1 MSTLFLRTLRED
13 PADADV
19 DSAKLLQRAGYIR
32 KAAPGIWTWLP
43 LGLSVLN
50 KIEEIIREEINGIGA
65 QEVHFPALLPREPY
79 EATHRWEEYGDNIFR
94 LKDRHESDYLLA
106 PTHEEMFTLLVK
118 DMYSSY
124 KDLPVTLYQIQTKYR
139 DEFRPRAGLIRGR
152 EFIMKDA
159 YSFTVDEEGMRQA
172 YMDERGA
179 YERIFQR
186 LDLKYVPVFAMSG
199 PMGGSASE
207 EFLAP
212 MPIGEDTF
220 ALAPSGKA
228 WNVEALHT
236 PEVEPVDASATPAAT
251 KRATPNARTIDEMV
265 AFANAEYPREDGRDW
280 AATDILKNVVVAV
293 KHAEDDEHDE
303 PWRELVIVGIPGD
316 RTIDMKRLEAQFAPA
331 EIEEATE
338 EDFKAHPELVQGYI
352 GPMAFGPQNDGDD
365 ALRYLIDAHV
375 ARGSAWFTGADEVD
389 VDYYDLVYG
398 RDFEA
403 DGVVEAVEVRDGD
416 MSPDGSGPLSFE
428 RGVEI
433 GQVFQLGLKYSEAL
447 GLKVLDQNGKT
458 VPVWMG
464 CYGIGVSRVLA
475 CIAETH
481 HDDRGLAWPANI
493 APAQVHI
500 VATGKDAQAFEA
512 AETLVA
518 ELEGRGIEVIFDDRK
533 KVSPGVKFK
542 DAELIGVP
550 IIAVA
555 GRDTVNNGTI
565 EVRDRNGENNQA
577 VSAESA
583 AQVIAAGLE
592 ARTKYRVHSSGSQQ
606 KFCGGGVDG
615 ADSIHTPPLSWG
627 VRPQGLV

>member
-1 MSTLFLRTLRED
+1 MFLRTLRED

-43 LGLSVLN
+43 LGLRVLN
-50 KIEEIIREEINGIGA
+50 KIEAIIREEIDGIGA

-94 LKDRHESDYLLA
+94 LKDRHEADYLLA

-118 DMYSSY
+118 DMYASY

-159 YSFTVDEEGMRQA
+159 YSFTIDEEGMRKA
-172 YMDERGA
+172 YYDERGA

-228 WNVEALHT
+228 WNVEALST
-236 PEVEPVDASATPAAT
+236 PEPPAVDCAATPAAD
-251 KRATPNARTIDEMV
+251 KRATPNAGAIDEMV
-265 AFANAEYPREDGRDW
+265 DYANTRYPREDGRAW
-280 AATDILKNVVVAV
+280 QAADILKNVVIAV
-293 KHAEDDEHDE
+293 KHAEDENHDE
-303 PWRELVIVGIPGD
+303 PWRELVVVGVPGD
-316 RTIDMKRLEAQFAPA
+316 RVVDMKRLEAQFAPS

-338 EDFKAHPELVQGYI
+338 DDLKAHPELVRGYI
-352 GPMAFGPQNDGDD
+352 GPMGVGPQARGGKKAATADDAGD

-375 ARGSAWFTGADEVD
+375 ARGSAWFTGADERD
-389 VDYYDLVYG
+389 VDYYNLVYG
-398 RDFEA
+398 RDFKA
-403 DGVVEAVEVRDGD
+403 DGVVEAVEVRHGD

-433 GQVFQLGLKYSEAL
+433 GQVFQLGLKYSKAL
-447 GLKVLDQNGKT
+447 DLKVLDQNGKA

-481 HDDRGLAWPANI
+481 HDEAGLAWPSVI
-493 APAQVHI
+493 APAAVHV
-500 VATGKDAQAFEA
+500 VATGKDAAAFEG
-512 AETLVA
+512 AEKLVA
-518 ELEGRGIEVIFDDRK
+518 ELEAKGLEVIYDDRK

-550 IIAVA
+550 LVAVV
-555 GRDTVNNGTI
+555 GRDYVNDGTI
-565 EVRDRNGENNQA
+565 ELRDRNGENKVA
-577 VSAESA
+577 VPAAEA
-583 AQVIAAGLE
+583 ADALAERFAA
-592 ARTKYRVHSSGSQQ
+592 
-606 KFCGGGVDG
+606 
-615 ADSIHTPPLSWG
+615 LS
-627 VRPQGLV
+627 

>member
-19 DSAKLLQRAGYIR
+19 DSAKLLQRAGYVR

-43 LGLSVLN
+43 LGLRVLN
-50 KIEEIIREEINGIGA
+50 KIENVVREEMDRIGA

-79 EATHRWEEYGDNIFR
+79 EATHRWEEYGENLFR
-94 LKDRHESDYLLA
+94 LKDRHQADYLLA

-118 DMYSSY
+118 DLYSSY

-152 EFIMKDA
+152 EFVMKDA
-159 YSFTVDEEGMRQA
+159 YSFTIDEEGMKKA

-179 YERIFQR
+179 YERVFSR
-186 LDLKYVPVFAMSG
+186 LDLQYIPVFAMSG

-228 WNVEALHT
+228 WNVEALTT
-236 PEVEPVDASATPAAT
+236 PEVPEVDCAAVPAMVKRETPDS
-251 KRATPNARTIDEMV
+251 KTIEALV
-265 AFANAEYPREDGRDW
+265 ETANRLYPREDGREW
-280 AATDILKNVVVAV
+280 TAADTLKTVAV
-293 KHAEDDEHDE
+293 TVLHAEDEEHDK
-303 PWRELVIVGIPGD
+303 PWREVIAVAVPGD
-316 RTIDMKRLEAQFAPA
+316 RQVDMKRLEAQFAPS
-331 EIEEATE
+331 ELEEATE
-338 EDFKAHPELVQGYI
+338 ADLKAHPELVAGYM
-352 GPMAFGPQNDGDD
+352 GPMMFGKQAEAAGVAEPV
-365 ALRYLIDAHV
+365 RFFIDAHV
-375 ARGSAWFTGADEVD
+375 ARGSEWIIGGDEPGKHTFHA
-389 VDYYDLVYG
+389 VYG

-403 DGVVEAVEVRDGD
+403 TGTVEAVEVRHGD

-433 GQVFQLGLKYSEAL
+433 GQVFQLGLKYSKAL
-447 GLKVLDQNGKT
+447 DLKVLDQNGKT

-481 HDDRGLAWPANI
+481 HDDKGLVWPAI
-493 APAQVHI
+493 VAPAQVH
-500 VATGKDAQAFEA
+500 VMATGKDEAAFEA
-512 AETLVA
+512 AEKLVA
-518 ELEGRGIEVIFDDRK
+518 ELEERGIEVLYDDRR

-550 IIAVA
+550 LIAVA

-565 EVRDRNGENNQA
+565 EIRGRAAGDSVA
-577 VSAESA
+577 VPSADA
-583 AQVIAAGLE
+583 AQALAGRLAALM
-592 ARTKYRVHSSGSQQ
+592 
-606 KFCGGGVDG
+606 
-615 ADSIHTPPLSWG
+615 
-627 VRPQGLV
+627 

>member
-19 DSAKLLQRAGYIR
+19 DSAKLLQRAGYVR

-43 LGLSVLN
+43 LGLRVLN
-50 KIEEIIREEINGIGA
+50 RIEDVVREEMNGIGA

-79 EATHRWEEYGDNIFR
+79 EATHRWEEYGENLFR
-94 LKDRHESDYLLA
+94 LKDRHQADYLLA

-118 DMYSSY
+118 DLYSSY

-152 EFIMKDA
+152 EFVMKDA
-159 YSFTVDEEGMRQA
+159 YSFTIDEEGMKRA

-179 YERIFQR
+179 YERVFTR
-186 LDLKYVPVFAMSG
+186 LGLNYIAVSAMSG

-228 WNVEALHT
+228 WNVEALTT
-236 PEVEPVDASATPAAT
+236 PEPPAVDCSATPTMDTRDTPDSTTIGALAAT
-251 KRATPNARTIDEMV
+251 
-265 AFANAEYPREDGRDW
+265 ANRLYPREDGREW
-280 AATDILKNVVVAV
+280 TAADTLKTVAV
-293 KHAEDDEHDE
+293 TVLHPQDDEHDE
-303 PWRELVIVGIPGD
+303 PWREVIAVAVPGD
-316 RTIDMKRLEAQFAPA
+316 RQVDMKRLEAQFAPA
-331 EIEEATE
+331 ELEESTE
-338 EDFKAHPELVQGYI
+338 DDLKAHPEMVAGYM
-352 GPMAFGPQNDGDD
+352 GPMVFGKQGKAAGVTDPV
-365 ALRYLIDAHV
+365 RFFIDAHV
-375 ARGSAWFTGADEVD
+375 ARGSEWIIGGDEPGKHTFHA
-389 VDYYDLVYG
+389 VYG

-403 DGVVEAVEVRDGD
+403 DGTVEAVEVRHGD

-433 GQVFQLGLKYSEAL
+433 GQVFQLGLKYSQAL
-447 GLKVLDQNGKT
+447 DLKVLDQNGKA

-481 HDDRGLAWPANI
+481 HDDKGLVWPAI
-493 APAQVHI
+493 VAPAQVHV
-500 VATGKDAQAFEA
+500 VATGKDAAAFDA
-512 AETLVA
+512 AEKLVA
-518 ELEGRGIEVIFDDRK
+518 ELGDRGIEVLYDDRR

-550 IIAVA
+550 LIAVV

-565 EVRDRNGENNQA
+565 EIRGRADGDSTA
-577 VSAESA
+577 VPAEEA
-583 AQVIAAGLE
+583 AQAL
-592 ARTKYRVHSSGSQQ
+592 
-606 KFCGGGVDG
+606 
-615 ADSIHTPPLSWG
+615 ADRLAE
-627 VRPQGLV
+627 LL

>member
-236 PEVEPVDASATPAAT
+236 PEVEEIDASATPAAT

-280 AATDILKNVVVAV
+280 AAADILKNVVVAV

-303 PWRELVIVGIPGD
+303 PWRELVVVGIPGD

-352 GPMAFGPQNDGDD
+352 GPMAFGPQNGGDD

-500 VATGKDAQAFEA
+500 VATGKDEQAFEA

-565 EVRDRNGENNQA
+565 EVSDRNGENNQA
-577 VSAESA
+577 VPAESA
-583 AQVIAAGLE
+583 AQVIVDLLE
-592 ARTKYRVHSSGSQQ
+592 AMLK
-606 KFCGGGVDG
+606 
-615 ADSIHTPPLSWG
+615 
-627 VRPQGLV
+627 